1 MLDVTILLGQEVS
14 IGTQPAAPAS
24 GAATAPA
31 GNGSTIGPASG
42 PATQAGSQPA
52 TNTATNTT
60 QPGGTSSQDVPPKA
74 PPGFMDMFKGPMFF
88 VLIFGLLYLFL
99 FKGQKKDEKNRKKMI
114 EQMKRGDEVM
124 TIGGLVGKVVEV
136 KEDRVVIKV
145 DETTNVKETYL
156 KSAIQRVIT
165 PSDKEA

>member
-14 IGTQPAAPAS
+14 IGTQPAAPAT
-24 GAATAPA
+24 GPATAPA
-31 GNGSTIGPASG
+31 GNGSTIGPATG
-42 PATQAGSQPA
+42 PATQAASQPA
-52 TNTATNTT
+52 TSTS
-60 QPGGTSSQDVPPKA
+60 QPGGTNIEPPKS
-74 PPGFMDMFKGPMFF
+74 PPGFMDIFKGGPMIF

-99 FKGQKKDEKNRKKMI
+99 FKGQKKEEKNRKKMV